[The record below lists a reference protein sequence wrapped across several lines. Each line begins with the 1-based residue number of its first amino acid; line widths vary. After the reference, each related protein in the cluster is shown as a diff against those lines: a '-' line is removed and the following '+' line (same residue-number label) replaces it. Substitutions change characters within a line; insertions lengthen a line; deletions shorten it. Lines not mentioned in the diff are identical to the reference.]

1 MVIYGVM
8 ILGISMF
15 VGTGIGLALGNL
27 LGIPG
32 DIGGVG
38 FAMLFLVF
46 STKYLKDR
54 KLMPEATEDGIQFWN
69 AMYIPVVIAMAA
81 TQNVVA
87 ALNGGLMAFL
97 AGLLSVVVLFPLIR
111 VLSVL
116 AGARTSSFSGEETG
130 SQRALARPQAKRARG
145 EPA

>member
-8 ILGISMF
+8 ILGICMF
-15 VGTGIGLALGNL
+15 VGTAIGLVLGKS

-38 FAMLFLVF
+38 FAMLILVF
-46 STKYLKDR
+46 VTKYLKDR
-54 KLMPEATEDGIQFWN
+54 KILPKPTEDGIQFWN
-69 AMYIPVVIAMAA
+69 SMYIPVVIAMAA

-97 AGLLSVVVLFPLIR
+97 AGLLGAVLLFPLILP
-111 VLSVL
+111 LSRW
-116 AGARTSSFSGEETG
+116 AGSETSAFTDEE
-130 SQRALARPQAKRARG
+130 SASKRATASGR
-145 EPA
+145 ARKV